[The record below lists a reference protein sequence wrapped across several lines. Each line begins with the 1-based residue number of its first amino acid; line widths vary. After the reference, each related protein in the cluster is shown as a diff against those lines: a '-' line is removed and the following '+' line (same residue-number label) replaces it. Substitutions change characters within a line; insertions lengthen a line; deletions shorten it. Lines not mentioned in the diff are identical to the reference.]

1 MYYEFIKFIG
11 YLLSTTLLLC
21 YEPWKSQKLTRLGVT
36 NNNLK
41 HP

>member
-11 YLLSTTLLLC
+11 YLLSTTLLL
-21 YEPWKSQKLTRLGVT
+21 YEPWKSQKLTRRGVT